1 VPEHEPLTPDDLQEI
16 VSQTFLREVQHFEET
31 GSTNT
36 EAIESLTTIP
46 ATEPPALFYAESQ
59 TAGRG
64 RGGNIWWSQPGSLTF
79 SLLVDMSELGLTP
92 EQQPQLSLLTGLA
105 LLQTGQTVLP
115 RADFAVKWPN
125 DVYLDGRKLAGILT
139 EVPPQS
145 NHHAV
150 IGVGLNVNNEF
161 RNAPAELQQT
171 GISLTDLSGQS
182 HSRLGILKTFLQH
195 LDELLL
201 KLSQG
206 EKVLEKWPD
215 YCLLS
220 GKTVT
225 IQAGP
230 NNIIGTCQGIDE
242 SGALLLN
249 TNTGTQRILGGVVV
263 SWE

>member
-1 VPEHEPLTPDDLQEI
+1 
-16 VSQTFLREVQHFEET
+16 
-31 GSTNT
+31 
-36 EAIESLTTIP
+36 
-46 ATEPPALFYAESQ
+46 
-59 TAGRG
+59 
-64 RGGNIWWSQPGSLTF
+64 
-79 SLLVDMSELGLTP
+79 
-92 EQQPQLSLLTGLA
+92 
-105 LLQTGQTVLP
+105 
-115 RADFAVKWPN
+115 
-125 DVYLDGRKLAGILT
+125 
-139 EVPPQS
+139 
-145 NHHAV
+145 
-150 IGVGLNVNNEF
+150 VNNEF

-230 NNIIGTCQGIDE
+230 NNIIGNCQGIDE